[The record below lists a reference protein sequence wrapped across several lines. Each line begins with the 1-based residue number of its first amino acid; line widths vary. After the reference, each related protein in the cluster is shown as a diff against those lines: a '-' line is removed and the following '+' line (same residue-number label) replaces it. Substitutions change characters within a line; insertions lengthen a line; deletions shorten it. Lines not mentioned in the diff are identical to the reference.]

1 MRYTKL
7 GDTDIEVSVIALGCW
22 PFGGQRFWGDQDD
35 ADSIATVHAALDV
48 GINFFDT
55 AEAYDNGKSEEVLGE
70 ALKDHRDKAIIA
82 TKVSAGHLSAADVQ
96 TACENSL
103 KRLQTD
109 LIDLYQIHWPNWE
122 VPIAETV
129 GALKDLQQQGKIRVF
144 GVSNF
149 AVQDCTDALQH
160 GNIVTN
166 QLPYSL
172 LWRVIEDEIKPLC
185 IENHVGILCYSSLA
199 QGLLTGR
206 YATIEDVPD
215 HIAQTR
221 WYSSERPLANHSDPG
236 CEEEVFIALA
246 QIRQI
251 AAELN
256 VTMANLALAWLLEQ
270 PGVSSA
276 LVGARQPA
284 ELGWNLPALDLELSD
299 EIINQLSAI
308 TEPIKVKLA
317 GNPDMWMSTS
327 RMR

>member
-7 GDTDIEVSVIALGCW
+7 GHTGIEVSVIALGCW
-22 PFGGQRFWGDQDD
+22 PFGGQRFWGSQDD
-35 ADSIATVHAALDV
+35 SDSIATVHAALDL

-70 ALKDHRDKAIIA
+70 ALRDRRDKAVVA
-82 TKVSAGHLSAADVQ
+82 TKVSQGHLSQDDVQ

-103 KRLQTD
+103 QRLQTD
-109 LIDLYQIHWPNWE
+109 VIDLYQIHWPNWE
-122 VPIAETV
+122 IPIAETM
-129 GALKDLQQQGKIRVF
+129 GALEDLKQQGKIRAY

-149 AVQDCTDALQH
+149 GVQDLTEAMQI
-160 GNIVTN
+160 GSITTN

-172 LWRVIEDEIKPLC
+172 LWRVIEDEIRPLC
-185 IENHVGILCYSSLA
+185 VENNIGILCYSSLA

-221 WYSSERPLANHSDPG
+221 WYSKDRPSANHSDAG
-236 CEEEVFIALA
+236 CEEEVFVALA

-251 AAELN
+251 AQELDA
-256 VTMANLALAWLLEQ
+256 TMATIALAWLLNQ
-270 PGVSSA
+270 SGVTSA
-276 LVGARQPA
+276 LVGARNPE
-284 ELGWNLPALDLELSD
+284 ELHWNLPAVDMRLGNG
-299 EIINQLSAI
+299 INQLSRI
-308 TEPIKVKLA
+308 TAPVKAKLE
-317 GNPDMWMSTS
+317 GNPDMWMSIS